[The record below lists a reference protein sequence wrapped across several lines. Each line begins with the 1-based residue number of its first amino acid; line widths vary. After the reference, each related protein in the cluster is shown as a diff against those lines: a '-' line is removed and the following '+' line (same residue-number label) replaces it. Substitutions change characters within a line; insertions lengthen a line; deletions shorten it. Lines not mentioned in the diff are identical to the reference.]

1 MKKLRKTHVV
11 LVVISLLILAG
22 SVGITVFLLF
32 SNYQNISLFKQAQS
46 NFARGDDRSL
56 DLAEAQLLQLI
67 RNDDDNENAYIML
80 AAIAGKRKV
89 YPEQVYYSF
98 MAHKLNP
105 LSEEN
110 KAEYIKSLLFAR
122 EFERLENFLSHQY
135 DLTDEQNQFL
145 LYSAGQNGNI
155 NKYKAQYQAD
165 KTLNCLTFLLFK
177 DKKSADSLKLE
188 TLAQFKTDDLFLQ
201 QEILAAQTGLY
212 LQMNDFDKSEKALQK
227 AYELNPF
234 AFAPA
239 LGRFYANFRT
249 FGKALEIFEKYLE
262 TYHDLSVAMQT
273 AEIYCLLNS
282 TEKIAALRRQYQSDS
297 GNSAMLGCYY
307 FDALAALAKNDMAA
321 LKEFV
326 MPLRKNINTPLA
338 AFMFLAADIYSR
350 DYALAVQSYKNLVS
364 MRPYLDLQ
372 SRADDMISAMLKQ
385 SLTNG
390 NTSQFVSTAKLLYR
404 RKPDIFTAKYILL
417 SEKNTSAFD
426 AALLRDALKKFPADR
441 GLIKIAVEYYLNT
454 NIIEAKKYI
463 NSYGRLFPD
472 SQKDML
478 RYQIIAATAEKEF
491 DTASWLFKN
500 NFSPEICPAYWDFA
514 SNTMRE
520 DDLKFLSRNKLYAP
534 FCQAL
539 LAMKK
544 GDKKSACKLLAEA
557 DAADN
562 WNLLFF
568 AAKTLAENGQNREA
582 LAKYALFKKESPYY
596 LAVLLNTAEIH
607 AELGNLKCALSLA
620 KQAYG
625 MSPALPEAQLC
636 YADKLYR
643 NGQLTEIPDVVKL
656 TVNSLY
662 RRRLEFLLIQGL
674 QKCIEIRYGRA
685 YGKQQKEQVRE
696 LCRRLLLL
704 DSNNKIAQ
712 EHLKKLNKMPQ

>member
-11 LVVISLLILAG
+11 LIAVSLLILAG
-22 SVGITVFLLF
+22 SVGITAFLLF
-32 SNYQNISLFKQAQS
+32 SNYQNVSLFKQAQN
-46 NFARGDDRSL
+46 NFARGDEQSL
-56 DLAEAQLLQLI
+56 DLAEAQLLQLV
-67 RNDDDNENAYIML
+67 RNDDDNETAYIML
-80 AAIAGKRKV
+80 GEIAGKRKI
-89 YPEQVYYSF
+89 YPEQIYYCY

-105 LSEEN
+105 LSDKSKDN
-110 KAEYIKSLLFAR
+110 YIRSMLWAR

-145 LYSAGQNGNI
+145 LYCAGQNGNI

-165 KTLNCLTFLLFK
+165 KMLNRLTFLLFK

-201 QEILAAQTGLY
+201 QEILAAQAELY
-212 LQMNDFDKSEKALQK
+212 LEDGKINASENALLN
-227 AYELNPF
+227 AYKLNEF

-239 LGRFYANFRT
+239 LGRFYANFRS
-249 FGKALEIFEKYLE
+249 FGQALKIFEKYLE

-273 AEIYCLLNS
+273 AEIYCLLNL
-282 TEKIAALRRQYQSDS
+282 TDKIAALRKLYQSDS

-338 AFMFLAADIYSR
+338 AFMFLAADIQNK
-350 DYALAVQSYKNLVS
+350 DYALAAQSYKNLVS

-372 SRADDMISAMLKQ
+372 SRADDMVSEMLKQ
-385 SLTNG
+385 SLADG
-390 NTSQFVSTAKLLYR
+390 KAAQLIPTAKLLYS
-404 RKPDIFTAKYILL
+404 RKPDVFTAKYILL
-417 SEKNTSAFD
+417 SEKNTSIFD
-426 AALLRDALKKFPADR
+426 GTLLRDALKKFPKDG

-454 NIIEAKKYI
+454 DIAEAKKYI
-463 NSYGRLFPD
+463 NTYSRLFPD
-472 SQKDML
+472 RKKDML
-478 RYQIIAATAEKEF
+478 RYQILAAMAEKDF
-491 DTASWLFKN
+491 DTVSLLFKN

-514 SNTMRE
+514 SSTMRE

-534 FCQAL
+534 FCQSL

-544 GDKKSACKLLAEA
+544 GDKKAACNLLAGA

-568 AAKTLAENGQNREA
+568 AAKTLAENGKNQEA

-596 LAVLLNTAEIH
+596 IAVLLNTAEIY
-607 AELGNLKCALSLA
+607 AEQGNLSRALSQA
-620 KQAYG
+620 KQAYKLY
-625 MSPALPEAQLC
+625 PALPEAQLC

-643 NGQLTEIPDVVKL
+643 SGQLTEIPDVVKL
-656 TVNSLY
+656 TVNSPY
-662 RRRLEFLLIQGL
+662 RRRLEFLLVQGL
-674 QKCIEIRYGRA
+674 QKRIEIGYGRA
-685 YGKQQKEQVRE
+685 DDKQQKDEVRD
-696 LCRRLLLL
+696 LCRQLLLL

-712 EHLKKLNKMPQ
+712 EYLKKLNKMPQ